1 MARIGITAMPER
13 GVDISLMPISGGR
26 CIVRLFKDEQSTE
39 ANGMAQ
45 ITADVVELEMVYY
58 DDLQL
63 EVESNFE
70 KYFEIG
76 AQKELAEAKTKK
88 LAVIKTEL
96 AESDYKCFK
105 HADGAISDTE
115 YENTRLERET
125 LRAKFNAIQ
134 SCTTLAE
141 VEVIDDAV

>member
-13 GVDISLMPISGGR
+13 GVDISLIPISGGR

-39 ANGMAQ
+39 VDGMTQ

-58 DDLQL
+58 DGLQL

-76 AQKELAEAKTKK
+76 TQKELAETKTKK
-88 LAVIKTEL
+88 VDEIKQLLMKANLDYLNGVITEEEFNSKSNELKTEYNL
-96 AESDYKCFK
+96 
-105 HADGAISDTE
+105 
-115 YENTRLERET
+115 L
-125 LRAKFNAIQ
+125 
-134 SCTTLAE
+134 
-141 VEVIDDAV
+141 